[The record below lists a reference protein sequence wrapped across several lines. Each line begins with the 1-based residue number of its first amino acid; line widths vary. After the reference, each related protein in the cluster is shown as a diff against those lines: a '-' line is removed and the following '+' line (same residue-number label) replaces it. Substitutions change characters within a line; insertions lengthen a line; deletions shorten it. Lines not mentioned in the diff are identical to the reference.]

1 MDNARPMAVILDA
14 LDRTHRRACGQ
25 TGIHYMSI
33 PVNPERDADVI
44 LSDAIDELGRMR
56 DAEAP
61 LLARIAELEKALCD
75 VHDRIEDTVD
85 GDKQGEDWMCTVLYD
100 AEIVRIID
108 RALGAGFAKKE
119 QR

>member
-61 LLARIAELEKALCD
+61 LLARIAELEQI
-75 VHDRIEDTVD
+75 R
-85 GDKQGEDWMCTVLYD
+85 QD
-100 AEIVRIID
+100 AITGLGRID
-108 RALGAGFAKKE
+108 RALGAGGAK
-119 QR
+119 